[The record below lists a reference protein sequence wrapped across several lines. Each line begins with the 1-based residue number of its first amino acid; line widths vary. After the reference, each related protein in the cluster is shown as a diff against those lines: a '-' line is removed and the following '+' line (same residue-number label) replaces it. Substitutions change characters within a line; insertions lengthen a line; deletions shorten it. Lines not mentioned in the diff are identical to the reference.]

1 MSPDSPFR
9 ILLVDDD
16 ENFLAATAR
25 AFHRQ
30 YLITT
35 AASGEAGL
43 QAIRSA
49 GPFAVV
55 ISDFSMPRLDGIRF
69 LSRVRELAP
78 DSVRMILTGVGDLT
92 IAMDAVNEGHIFRFL
107 TKPCPTATLARAI
120 EAGLHQYRLLEA
132 EKEARRQEIRIAAEI
147 QQALLLEPA
156 PTGIRGGEVAALT
169 IPSEGADGDFI
180 DFFDHSPT
188 CLDVIVGDVMG
199 KGIPAALIGAG
210 TKSRFSR
217 ILTRL
222 LTRAGGGG
230 AEGGAVPT
238 GLPSPE
244 NIMRRLQDEMGD
256 RLFDLHRFVTLC
268 YARFDFAARRL
279 TFVDAGHMPTMHVS
293 GADGLCREVKGM
305 GCPLGFPFLPPY
317 QEVTVDIGPG
327 DVFLLFSDG
336 LLEGANAARE
346 VFGLSRIAATLTRL
360 REAPAAGILDGLL
373 AEFRGFVARES
384 FHDDVSCVV
393 VKVGG

>member
-1 MSPDSPFR
+1 MSPDSPHR

-30 YLITT
+30 YPITT

-43 QAIRSA
+43 QVIGSD
-49 GPFAVV
+49 GPFAVI

-132 EKEARRQEIRIAAEI
+132 EKETRRQEVRIAAEI

-222 LTRAGGGG
+222 LTASAGGGAG
-230 AEGGAVPT
+230 SGPAV
-238 GLPSPE
+238 LPSPE
-244 NIMRRLQDEMGD
+244 GIMRRLQGEMGD

-317 QEVTVDIGPG
+317 QEVTIDIGPG

-336 LLEGANAARE
+336 LLEGANASRE
-346 VFGLSRIAATLTRL
+346 VFGLSRIASALTR
-360 REAPAAGILDGLL
+360 RRAAPATDILDGLL